1 MNTMVYNYIGLL
13 KKIIIELKVNVV
25 SAFLG
30 MRIFVHGSACTPRL
44 MLNALSDYAL
54 KSAIHDV
61 ELIHIHLDGEAKFA
75 GEEFDG
81 I

>member
-1 MNTMVYNYIGLL
+1 
-13 KKIIIELKVNVV
+13 
-25 SAFLG
+25 
-30 MRIFVHGSACTPRL
+30 